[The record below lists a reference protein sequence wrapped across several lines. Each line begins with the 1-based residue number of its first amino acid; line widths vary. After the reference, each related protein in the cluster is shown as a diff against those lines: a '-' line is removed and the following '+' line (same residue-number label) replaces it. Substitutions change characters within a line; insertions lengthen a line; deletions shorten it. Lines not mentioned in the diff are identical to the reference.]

1 MRLQNVF
8 TLLALL
14 ALAALV
20 FIVVRSLSAPKP
32 QPQTARVEQPAQRG
46 KYPQIYV
53 ARENLEVGSFIDA
66 NDLEARDWPEQAILP
81 AQVRADQVQPSEI
94 VGSVVRNRMVKGE
107 PILRENLVKPGDRSF
122 LAAALTPGM
131 RAVTIPI
138 DNISGHSGLLLQGD
152 RVDVILTQNVASATT
167 AAQARVGE
175 TILRAV
181 RVIAINSTMAAP
193 QNTETVDDHPR
204 SVTLEVTPKQAEAV
218 AVARELG
225 TLSLALRSLPQTE
238 SDEMEDE
245 LATTGA
251 DLSKSTAPTWGGN
264 VSKALGGTNV
274 QVMRGGS
281 GSKQ

>member
-8 TLLALL
+8 TVLALL

-20 FIVVRSLSAPKP
+20 FIVVRSLSAQKP
-32 QPQTARVEQPAQRG
+32 QPQTARVEQQVPRG
-46 KYPQIYV
+46 KFPQVYV
-53 ARENLEVGSFIDA
+53 ARENLEVGSFVDA
-66 NDLEARDWPEQAILP
+66 NKLEARDWPEQAILP
-81 AQVRADQVQPSEI
+81 SQVRADQVQPSEL

-107 PILRENLVKPGDRSF
+107 PILLANLVKPGDRSF

-131 RAVTIPI
+131 RAVTIPV
-138 DNISGHSGLLLQGD
+138 DNITGHSGLLLQGD
-152 RVDVILTQNVASATT
+152 RVDVVLTQNVASASS

-175 TILRAV
+175 TIMRAV
-181 RVIAINSTMAAP
+181 RVIAINSAMAAP
-193 QNTETVDDHPR
+193 ENAQTVDDHPR

-225 TLSLALRSLPQTE
+225 TLSLVLRSLPQTE

-251 DLSKSTAPTWGGN
+251 DLSKPTAPTWGGN
-264 VSKALGGTNV
+264 VSKALGGNNV
-274 QVMRGGS
+274 QIMRGS
-281 GSKQ
+281 NKQ